1 MPDPAQARPRTPQK
15 SRCPMHASTP
25 LLTRLAPSQ
34 ARCEAL
40 FASALQ
46 PSDTPGRRHD
56 RYRHQVRRAAVRPGR
71 LHRAHGP
78 GVRGSP
84 RRGVPA
90 DALGAPARRL
100 ARGTTPDSARHRAA
114 RTIPPGPR
122 RPPGSGSTQPNQ
134 PQDRPGPVLV
144 THHNPSIHPSIP
156 SGARPCPQP
165 PDHRS
170 PARTARLPTTWPG
183 PPAYG
188 SPPCAAGRPPARS
201 GRQVPARRSH
211 PEGTPDEPAFLV
223 LDTAVPRRKRARQI
237 IEAMRPAA
245 RPLTA
250 SGKEPS

>member
-134 PQDRPGPVLV
+134 PRIGQARSWLPTQP
-144 THHNPSIHPSIP
+144 IHPSRLEHDDARNHSITAVP
-156 SGARPCPQP
+156 PAQHACVLSGPARQRM
-165 PDHRS
+165 DHR
-170 PARTARLPTTWPG
+170 PAPSAARRLG
-183 PPAYG
+183 
-188 SPPCAAGRPPARS
+188 AAGRYR
-201 GRQVPARRSH
+201 RDVPARKEH
-211 PEGTPDEPAFLV
+211 PMNLLFLSLTP
-223 LDTAVPRRKRARQI
+223 RCR
-237 IEAMRPAA
+237 
-245 RPLTA
+245 
-250 SGKEPS
+250 G